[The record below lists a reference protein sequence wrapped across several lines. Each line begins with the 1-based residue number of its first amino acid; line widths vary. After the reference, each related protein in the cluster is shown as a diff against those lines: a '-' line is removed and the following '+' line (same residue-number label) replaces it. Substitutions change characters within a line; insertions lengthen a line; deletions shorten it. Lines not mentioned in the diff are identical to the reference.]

1 MKRSHMSASFR
12 RGVAV
17 LAAVAL
23 MCVLSSLTACTDRGS
38 SGPINGASTKAAP
51 RPASL
56 TDADHGDSD
65 EGGVKSKTATLAAA
79 GLPVAARADPATTAA
94 ALAVTKIPLVKGLTV
109 IGAAS
114 ERQGDY
120 EASTTVDSIEPD
132 GSLHLST
139 SADVPDPSGGQP
151 RAVSVTRRVSA
162 SDLKN
167 GRTYKMHVLHRRGR
181 GVSRNDGDGDVRGR
195 PPGPSLARR
204 SLQSSSTGKQGGIAG
219 MMSVF
224 LGMMPGSDSKG
235 ASKGY
240 LTASGIL
247 KLAEP
252 KPVPLRVIVNNAPV
266 SLPTWHVKGRF
277 GEGDEAVDVEW
288 YILDDPDNPL
298 SLRFAFGK
306 EQLEI
311 VRIEFPV
318 ENEAKTLEAGLTEN
332 KRAVLYGIYFDF
344 NSATIRPQSEAALR
358 TIVDVMKKNPEWVL
372 VVEGHTDNIGGD
384 ARNQDLSSRR
394 AASVKAALVERGVS
408 ADRLNTAGYGAS
420 VPRETN
426 ATLAGRARNRRVEL
440 TRQ

>member
-1 MKRSHMSASFR
+1 MKSCTRVSFQ
-12 RGVAV
+12 RGVV
-17 LAAVAL
+17 GLAALAL
-23 MCVLSSLTACTDRGS
+23 MCVLPSLTGCTSRGGNGSANGES
-38 SGPINGASTKAAP
+38 SKAVTE
-51 RPASL
+51 PANL
-56 TDADHGDSD
+56 TDHGHGD
-65 EGGVKSKTATLAAA
+65 EGTVETKKA
-79 GLPVAARADPATTAA
+79 
-94 ALAVTKIPLVKGLTV
+94 TKIPLVKGLTV

-120 EASTTVDSIEPD
+120 EASTAVDSIEPD

-139 SADVPDPSGGQP
+139 SADVPDPSGGRP
-151 RAVSVTRRVSA
+151 HTVSVTRSVRA
-162 SDLKN
+162 SDLQN
-167 GRTYKMHVLHRRGR
+167 GRTYKYMYYTAAEEEYPGTTAMGTSAAVLQDLRSRGEAS
-181 GVSRNDGDGDVRGR
+181 VTLDGE
-195 PPGPSLARR
+195 A
-204 SLQSSSTGKQGGIAG
+204 GGIAG
-219 MMSVF
+219 MMSTL
-224 LGMMPGSDSKG
+224 LGMMPVPDGKG
-235 ASKGY
+235 AAKGY
-240 LTASGIL
+240 LTASGNL

-252 KPVPLRVIVNNAPV
+252 KPLPFRLIVNDALV
-266 SLPTWHVKGRF
+266 SLPAWHVKGRF
-277 GEGDEAVDVEW
+277 GEGDDAVDVEW

-318 ENEAKTLEAGLTEN
+318 ENEAKTLEAVLTEN

-344 NSATIRPQSEAALR
+344 NSAAIKPQSEAVLR
-358 TIVDVMKKNPEWVL
+358 TIVDVMKKDPEWIL

-384 ARNQDLSSRR
+384 VRNQDLSSRR

>member
-1 MKRSHMSASFR
+1 MKQSPPPAWFL
-12 RGVAV
+12 RGVVA
-17 LAAVAL
+17 LAALAMV
-23 MCVLSSLTACTDRGS
+23 CVLPSLTGCTNRGGSGSANGGS
-38 SGPINGASTKAAP
+38 SQ
-51 RPASL
+51 PASEPANL
-56 TDADHGDSD
+56 TVADHRDSD
-65 EGGVKSKTATLAAA
+65 EGIAKTKS
-79 GLPVAARADPATTAA
+79 PRAEPAPTTAGVA
-94 ALAVTKIPLVKGLTV
+94 MTKIPLVKGLTV

-120 EASTTVDSIEPD
+120 EASTAVDSIEPD

-162 SDLKN
+162 EDLKN
-167 GRTYKMHVLHRRGR
+167 GRTYKYMYFTGGEEEYPGTTAMGTSAAVLLDLRSPGEAS
-181 GVSRNDGDGDVRGR
+181 VKLDGE
-195 PPGPSLARR
+195 A
-204 SLQSSSTGKQGGIAG
+204 GGIAG
-219 MMSVF
+219 MMSSL
-224 LGMMPGSDSKG
+224 LGMMPGSDGKG
-235 ASKGY
+235 APKGY
-240 LTASGIL
+240 LTASGNL

-252 KPVPLRVIVNNAPV
+252 KPMPFRLIVNDVPV
-266 SLPTWHVKGRF
+266 SLPAWHVKGRF

-318 ENEAKTLEAGLTEN
+318 ENEAKALEAVLTEN

-344 NSATIRPQSEAALR
+344 NSATIKPQSEAVLR
-358 TIVDVMKKNPEWVL
+358 TIVDVMKKEPEWIL

-384 ARNQDLSSRR
+384 VRNQDLSSRR

>member
-1 MKRSHMSASFR
+1 MKSCTGVSFQ
-12 RGVAV
+12 RGVV
-17 LAAVAL
+17 GLAAVAL
-23 MCVLSSLTACTDRGS
+23 MSVLPSLTGCTNRGGNGSANGASSKAAPAPANLTDRG
-38 SGPINGASTKAAP
+38 
-51 RPASL
+51 
-56 TDADHGDSD
+56 HGD
-65 EGGVKSKTATLAAA
+65 EGTVETKKATLAAA
-79 GLPVAARADPATTAA
+79 DLDVAAHAEPATPAV

-120 EASTTVDSIEPD
+120 QASTAVDSIEPD
-132 GSLHLST
+132 GTLHLST
-139 SADVPDPSGGQP
+139 SADVPDPSGGRP
-151 RAVSVTRRVSA
+151 STVSVTRSVRA

-167 GRTYKMHVLHRRGR
+167 GRTYKYMYYSAGEEEYPGTTAMGTSAVVLQDLRSRGEAS
-181 GVSRNDGDGDVRGR
+181 VTLDGE
-195 PPGPSLARR
+195 A
-204 SLQSSSTGKQGGIAG
+204 GGIAG
-219 MMSVF
+219 MMSTL

-235 ASKGY
+235 AAKGY
-240 LTASGIL
+240 LTASGNL

-252 KPVPLRVIVNNAPV
+252 KPLPFRLIVNDALV
-266 SLPTWHVKGRF
+266 SLPAWHLKGRF

-298 SLRFAFGK
+298 SLRFAFGSD
-306 EQLEI
+306 QLEI

-318 ENEAKTLEAGLTEN
+318 ENEAKTLEAVLTDN

-344 NSATIRPQSEAALR
+344 NSATIKPQSEAVLR
-358 TIVDVMKKNPEWVL
+358 TVVDVMKKDPEWIL

-384 ARNQDLSSRR
+384 VHNQDLSSRR

-408 ADRLNTAGYGAS
+408 ADRLSAAGYGAS
-420 VPRETN
+420 VPRDTN